1 MEKYGEIPKR
11 FTKEWWSYFWDY
23 YKWHVIGGAVALA
36 MIIITAVQ
44 LMSKVAYDEIV
55 TYIGEASYS
64 DSAVGDIA
72 DSLAEIIPDVNN
84 NGKNDV
90 GFQVLQMAKS
100 ASGAENPQ
108 YTAALETKKTFE
120 IQFGEGFVFLLDKD
134 RVDNLTATGLAEAFM
149 PADEWMSKNKS
160 GKANET
166 VGTYFVKLKSNKF
179 FSERGFETDDIYVG
193 VRALRADEKDEA
205 DKKTLDAAI
214 NIAEYLIAN
223 S

>member
-1 MEKYGEIPKR
+1 
-11 FTKEWWSYFWDY
+11 
-23 YKWHVIGGAVALA
+23 
-36 MIIITAVQ
+36 
-44 LMSKVAYDEIV
+44 
-55 TYIGEASYS
+55 
-64 DSAVGDIA
+64 
-72 DSLAEIIPDVNN
+72 
-84 NGKNDV
+84 
-90 GFQVLQMAKS
+90 
-100 ASGAENPQ
+100 
-108 YTAALETKKTFE
+108 
-120 IQFGEGFVFLLDKD
+120 
-134 RVDNLTATGLAEAFM
+134 M